1 MAAAQGGNVA
11 AFERPAQ
18 AALTVASPSEGF
30 VTAIDGRA
38 IGENIASLKSI
49 ADANSGARIG
59 IRLQKTVGDAVEKG
73 EPLCLVFA
81 GEGAQRLGRVALEAM
96 TITRNPPARGP
107 AVIERLRA
115 EPS

>member
-18 AALTVASPSEGF
+18 AALTVSAQTQGF
-30 VTAIDGRA
+30 VAAIDGRT
-38 IGENIASLKSI
+38 IGEAIASLKSV
-49 ADANSGARIG
+49 AEASSGSHIG
-59 IRLQKTVGDAVEKG
+59 IRLQKTVGDSVEKG

-81 GEGAQRLGRVALEAM
+81 DDDAPRLGKVALEAFE
-96 TITRNPPARGP
+96 ITSDLPLRRP

-115 EPS
+115 EPM